1 MRKLTGMFAV
11 AMHSMIAS
19 LCWGQ
24 SGGSG
29 GGGANCSKM
38 SLGIGASLNGYIPLP
53 PSSLWNQN
61 VSNAPVDP
69 NSSAIISFIG
79 SNVGMHSD
87 FGSGYW
93 QGKIIGNPY
102 IVVDGN
108 QPTVNIQLTDY
119 PTESDP
125 GPMPIPPN
133 APVQGDPNPPPNTDR
148 HVMVLDSGNCWL
160 YELWHA
166 FKQNDGSWNAG
177 TAAVWDMTTNE
188 HRPWTWTSADAAGTP
203 MFPGM
208 VRYDEVAAGVINH
221 ALEYTLRYTKEAFTP
236 PVSHFAPNSGNP
248 LAAPMGMRMR
258 LKANFDIAPFP
269 KEVQVILTA
278 LKKYGMILVDNG
290 APMFLSGTPDSR
302 WNNDNLA
309 TLRQVK
315 ASDFEVVL
323 ISPLYTRYNY
333 PKGPIPIVNS
343 VSATDSA
350 GPGQPVTISWN
361 VTYGEYYSLA
371 PTIGALRTTSV
382 VVYPTSTTTYTLTA
396 TNSYGRA
403 TGSVTVPVP

>member
-1 MRKLTGMFAV
+1 
-11 AMHSMIAS
+11 
-19 LCWGQ
+19 
-24 SGGSG
+24 
-29 GGGANCSKM
+29 
-38 SLGIGASLNGYIPLP
+38 
-53 PSSLWNQN
+53 
-61 VSNAPVDP
+61 
-69 NSSAIISFIG
+69 
-79 SNVGMHSD
+79 
-87 FGSGYW
+87 
-93 QGKIIGNPY
+93 
-102 IVVDGN
+102 
-108 QPTVNIQLTDY
+108 
-119 PTESDP
+119 
-125 GPMPIPPN
+125 
-133 APVQGDPNPPPNTDR
+133 
-148 HVMVLDSGNCWL
+148 
-160 YELWHA
+160 
-166 FKQNDGSWNAG
+166 
-177 TAAVWDMTTNE
+177 
-188 HRPWTWTSADAAGTP
+188 
-203 MFPGM
+203 
-208 VRYDEVAAGVINH
+208 
-221 ALEYTLRYTKEAFTP
+221 LRYTKEAFTP
-236 PVSHFAPNSGNP
+236 HASHFATNSDDP
-248 LAAPMGMRMR
+248 TAATMGLRMR
-258 LKANFDIAPFP
+258 LQAHFDVAPLP